1 MTISL
6 AASSRLELK
15 IGCFFNV
22 PTSALSTSGV
32 SVNRAPFFSYLGA
45 NFLRNTFNCVKSASS
60 NCVTRGTVFQLSD
73 IRRTITW
80 RNGVSG
86 FLLTGPH
93 CEKSICSVAGLAGT
107 PAAPGAGLAAAL
119 ISR

>member
-32 SVNRAPFFSYLGA
+32 SVSRAPFFSYLAA
-45 NFLRNTFNCVKSASS
+45 NFLRSAFNCVKSASS
-60 NCVTRGTVFQLSD
+60 NCVTRGTAFQLSD
-73 IRRTITW
+73 IRRTMTW

-93 CEKSICSVAGLAGT
+93 WEKSICSATGLAGSARARR
-107 PAAPGAGLAAAL
+107 PPGLW
-119 ISR
+119 RQP